1 MQEGRRRNP
10 ELPDKK
16 KQVDG
21 EPDEEE
27 RGVEGQE
34 EGGVGELE
42 QKSAE

>member
-1 MQEGRRRNP
+1 MQKGRRGNP
-10 ELPDKK
+10 QLPHQK
-16 KQVDG
+16 KQVNG